1 MKGEFKRILTV
12 TENEQKIITKLM
24 DILQENFAL
33 DFEETPQDL
42 AEIMYTI
49 SMRNP
54 KAYLYNND
62 INGIIEIE
70 YQDD

>member
-1 MKGEFKRILTV
+1 MKGEFKRTLTV

-33 DFEETPQDL
+33 DFEEMPQDL
-42 AEIMYTI
+42 AEIMYAI
-49 SMRNP
+49 SMGNP
-54 KAYLYNND
+54 RAYLYGNNGTID
-62 INGIIEIE
+62 IT

>member
-1 MKGEFKRILTV
+1 MKGEFKRTLTV
-12 TENEQKIITKLM
+12 TENEQKIISKLM

-33 DFEETPQDL
+33 DFEEMPQDL

-49 SMRNP
+49 SMKNP
-54 KAYLYNND
+54 RAYIYGDSGPID
-62 INGIIEIE
+62 II